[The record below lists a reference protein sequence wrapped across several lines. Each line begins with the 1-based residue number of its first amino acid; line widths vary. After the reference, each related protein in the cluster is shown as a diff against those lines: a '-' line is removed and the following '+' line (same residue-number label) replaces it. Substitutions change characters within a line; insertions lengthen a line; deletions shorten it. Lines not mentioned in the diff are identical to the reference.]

1 MTHSPSPPNPLSRG
15 ERGLG
20 GEGESL
26 HPHAHQLHDRPVQVA
41 MIDVHIHAVP
51 PNLPGTGSLSPLL
64 EKPLEEVAAVIRR
77 EMQQAGATAA
87 FSMGAWNAGENDPLG
102 INQTLKI
109 AAQVPGLKAIG
120 IADPMRNDADH
131 FRQVE
136 ALLKSGVV
144 VALKGYLGYLH
155 FEPAHPN
162 YRRYYELAAKYN
174 IPFMFHTGDT
184 YSPRAK
190 LRFAHPLGVDDVAV
204 DHPNTRFVI
213 CHIGNPWTI
222 EAAEVIYKNMNVWG
236 DLSGLMVGSDEVFT
250 SDEGREAV
258 VDLAQ
263 TIQKTIRFSERP
275 NRFVYGTDWPLV
287 SMAAY
292 RDFILGA
299 VPENYR
305 SMVFEENARVLF
317 RM

>member
-1 MTHSPSPPNPLSRG
+1 
-15 ERGLG
+15 
-20 GEGESL
+20 
-26 HPHAHQLHDRPVQVA
+26 

-64 EKPLEEVAAVIRR
+64 DRPNDEVAQAIRR
-77 EMQQAGATAA
+77 EMQAAGVAAA
-87 FSMGAWNAGENDPLG
+87 FAMGSWNAAENDPLG

-109 AAQVPGLKAIG
+109 AAQVPGLRAIG
-120 IADPMRNDADH
+120 IADPLREDGEH
-131 FRQVE
+131 FRNVE

-174 IPFMFHTGDT
+174 VPVMFHTGDT

-190 LRFAHPLGVDDVAV
+190 LKYAHPLGVDEVAV

-213 CHIGNPWTI
+213 CHIGNPWTL

-236 DLSGLMVGSDEVFT
+236 DLSGLMVGSDEQF
-250 SDEGREAV
+250 SSEDGQEAATE
-258 VDLAQ
+258 L
-263 TIQKTIRFSERP
+263 IQAIQRAIRYSERP
-275 NRFVYGTDWPLV
+275 NRFIYGSDWPLV
-287 SMAAY
+287 SMVAY

-299 VPENYR
+299 VPERYR
-305 SMVFEENARVLF
+305 AMIFEENARVLF